1 MRSRTAE
8 LCGWRQAAALA
19 RMRSPEAADEY
30 DGYRSGVLRL
40 LREGPPAERIA
51 EHLARIE
58 QTRMDFKTTP
68 EQLLP

>member
-1 MRSRTAE
+1 
-8 LCGWRQAAALA
+8 
-19 RMRSPEAADEY
+19 MRSPEAADEY